1 MTMNRWIN
9 RAGGWAVA
17 AALLP
22 TVAAAQ
28 TTAVSVTGDAA
39 DYQARQFLAPFD
51 QPAPFNTAFRG
62 SDTELEYGATGTGSN
77 GPTED
82 RVIYQFDLDE
92 LGVEFQTLA
101 SAQLRLVF
109 ASNPDLNNSTQTDLY
124 GSRENRTSTLEATDA
139 DAPDEFDAP
148 SYVRLVEDFV
158 PLVGPDGEL
167 ALDTAFTL
175 DVTSFIAE
183 RLFDYRRS
191 RELDSVV
198 LFRVQVQNQSA
209 NRIRFYSADATNP
222 AFRPTL
228 TITGTPVPEPAAGT
242 LLLAGGAALLIR
254 RRRGAG
260 MRGNPKTV

>member
-1 MTMNRWIN
+1 MICGRRKNRWFGPALLTLGL
-9 RAGGWAVA
+9 AGA
-17 AALLP
+17 AAGQ
-22 TVAAAQ
+22 A
-28 TTAVSVTGDAA
+28 TTATVTGDTA

-51 QPAPFNTAFRG
+51 QPTAFNTAFRG
-62 SDTELEYGATGTGSN
+62 GDSELEYGATGTGSN

-82 RVIYQFDLDE
+82 RVIYQFDLDA
-92 LGVEFQTLA
+92 LGTEFQTIS

-124 GSRENRTSTLEATDA
+124 GSRENRTSTLDATDA
-139 DAPDEFDAP
+139 DAPDEFDAA

-175 DVTSFIAE
+175 DVTSFIAD

-198 LFRVQVQNQSA
+198 LFRVQVENQSA
-209 NRIRFYSADATNP
+209 NRIRFYSADSSTA

-228 TITGTPVPEPAAGT
+228 SITGTPVPEPAAGA
-242 LLLAGGAALLIR
+242 LLLAGGAALLT

-260 MRGNPKTV
+260 MRRKTNAV